1 MAGNFNIRDSDWN
14 PSYPFHLIH
23 TDSLLEIVDL
33 FDLNLFY
40 SIQQIPTHYSDN
52 INNTNLVINLFFLQP
67 NSTEIDNHSILPY
80 LRYSSDHTP
89 FVIDISIA
97 DKFIQD
103 KRYTIIKNSK
113 EEKKFIFELIKGFK
127 SIDTSIILNKNSLEI
142 IIQEYTR
149 ILEST

>member
-80 LRYSSDHTP
+80 L
-89 FVIDISIA
+89 
-97 DKFIQD
+97 
-103 KRYTIIKNSK
+103 
-113 EEKKFIFELIKGFK
+113 
-127 SIDTSIILNKNSLEI
+127 
-142 IIQEYTR
+142 
-149 ILEST
+149 